1 MTAAVRQ
8 LARALM
14 AAADELDELA
24 GWPISTTR
32 PVALSLSDGPVVGKE
47 RDTSADQRG

>member
-14 AAADELDELA
+14 AAADELDGA
-24 GWPISTTR
+24 GRLTHFDHSSPYH
-32 PVALSLSDGPVVGKE
+32 
-47 RDTSADQRG
+47 